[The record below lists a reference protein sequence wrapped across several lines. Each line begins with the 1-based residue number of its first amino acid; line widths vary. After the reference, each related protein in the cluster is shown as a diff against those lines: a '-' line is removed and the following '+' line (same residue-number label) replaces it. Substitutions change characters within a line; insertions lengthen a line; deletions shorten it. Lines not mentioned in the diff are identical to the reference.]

1 VRNSYDGAKDSGEHR
16 TPLLAVTRL
25 ATSTTARHLGRQSAG
40 MRALL
45 LATLFLAAPALAES
59 AEPVV
64 CFTLGQDCSG
74 LIVKQV
80 QVYIAA

>member
-1 VRNSYDGAKDSGEHR
+1 
-16 TPLLAVTRL
+16 
-25 ATSTTARHLGRQSAG
+25 

-64 CFTLGQDCSG
+64 CFTPGQDCTGIIVEEISG
-74 LIVKQV
+74 AQQILV
-80 QVYIAA
+80 QAYSSPRSLSWRRLRPPMPAGSTWR